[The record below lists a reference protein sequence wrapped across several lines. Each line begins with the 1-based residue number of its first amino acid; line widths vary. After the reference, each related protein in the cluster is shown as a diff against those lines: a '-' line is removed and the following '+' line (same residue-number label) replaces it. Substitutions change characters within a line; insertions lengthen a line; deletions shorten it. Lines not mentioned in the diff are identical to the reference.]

1 MQPYYNIGYNAGVM
15 AYEILTEGKN
25 PGEMPIQYA
34 DEVTKKYN
42 AEVAEALKMEMPAEM
57 EAIGKE
63 E

>member
-1 MQPYYNIGYNAGVM
+1 M
-15 AYEILTEGKN
+15 ACEILTEGKN